1 MITYLSL
8 ADLEGIFSFN
18 SSGDA
23 IIGFFEI
30 FLNNV
35 SDCSSLGIYREILFF
50 SDKLLKFDIR
60 LHLNTKA
67 KVSLSLDKRKAIII
81 LNDQGWLFNYE
92 GQFNLS
98 LEPSIFVC
106 DNGRINE
113 TSQLILRG
121 ETLKENTEV
130 LWGIKKDI

>member
-1 MITYLSL
+1 M
-8 ADLEGIFSFN
+8 
-18 SSGDA
+18 
-23 IIGFFEI
+23 
-30 FLNNV
+30 
-35 SDCSSLGIYREILFF
+35 
-50 SDKLLKFDIR
+50 
-60 LHLNTKA
+60 
-67 KVSLSLDKRKAIII
+67 SLSLDKRKAIII